1 MRFRKSVNLGKGV
14 KLNISKSGVS
24 TSIGGKGVSL
34 NTGSRGTYLN
44 TGLPGTGLYDRK
56 KISGNTSTGRNVTA
70 TGGNMATTGTGDG
83 YMMININDIEESP
96 DIPPYPKNNPVAHVV
111 LFFFTVGIG
120 NLVYYSHIKNK
131 QNQWK
136 VIENRRKILEPK
148 LKSIKKN
155 ELFGNAKVFIIDLN
169 NIVAFSDKGYIALWT
184 ENNDEM
190 KVFSVSD
197 IQKMNQE
204 IKSGPC
210 YAHFY
215 TNDFDNNSVSLYL
228 GEVHSKEETESKRN
242 LYNEIKGL
250 FSVLK
255 GQFTEKKSAGSTK
268 NKDKSEKTVD
278 NINAAPT
285 DPTVELKKYKELLD
299 TGIITQEDFN
309 AKKKQLLNL

>member
-1 MRFRKSVNLGKGV
+1 MRFRKSISLGKGV

-24 TSIGGKGVSL
+24 TSIGGKGASL
-34 NTGSRGTYLN
+34 NTGSKGTYLN
-44 TGLPGTGLYDRK
+44 TGIPGTGLYDRK
-56 KISGNTSTGRNVTA
+56 KISGNTATGRNITVTE
-70 TGGNMATTGTGDG
+70 GNMTTMGTGNG
-83 YMMININDIEESP
+83 YTMININDIDEFSG
-96 DIPPYPKNNPVAHVV
+96 IPSCPKNNPVVHIV
-111 LFFFTVGIG
+111 LLFLTWGIG
-120 NLVYYSHIKNK
+120 NLFYYLHVKNK

-148 LKSIKKN
+148 LKGIKNN

-190 KVFSVSD
+190 KVFSVGD

-204 IKSGPC
+204 IKPGPC

-215 TNDFDNNSVSLYL
+215 TNDFDNNSISLYL
-228 GEVHSKEETESKRN
+228 GEVHSKEETESKRS

-250 FSVLK
+250 LSVLK

-278 NINAAPT
+278 NINAAST
-285 DPTVELKKYKELLD
+285 EPTVELKKYKELLD
-299 TGIITQEDFN
+299 TGVITQEDFD